1 VLSKGVSE
9 DNGPK
14 SGDVGARPSDGQDV
28 VIVHGVTEDG
38 GGLEVL
44 RLRNQRVEV
53 GALQKLE
60 HGRPIHGEVVRLRPR
75 PSCPL
80 VCDVD
85 VQVPERV
92 SLPSDDRGA
101 PLASSHG
108 DARRGPAQVASERYR
123 TGWDLIFGTR
133 RKSDTVN

>member
-1 VLSKGVSE
+1 M
-9 DNGPK
+9 
-14 SGDVGARPSDGQDV
+14 
-28 VIVHGVTEDG
+28 
-38 GGLEVL
+38 L

-53 GALQKLE
+53 GALQRLE

-92 SLPSDDRGA
+92 SRSEPGKRRGA
-101 PLASSHG
+101 SQETRAGPGRERTLPDGLGSDLRKGAAS
-108 DARRGPAQVASERYR
+108 P
-123 TGWDLIFGTR
+123 TL
-133 RKSDTVN
+133 N